1 MKCCPEAVTCNKCN
15 RQLCH
20 PGKSICKFETVY
32 RYKDFR
38 WCMYCH
44 FESTSSYSMEIS
56 LMSRK
61 KKFEMKQ
68 EKEATELAK
77 VNIAMEE
84 RIEEERNKEITLVW
98 SDE

>member
-1 MKCCPEAVTCNKCN
+1 
-15 RQLCH
+15 
-20 PGKSICKFETVY
+20 
-32 RYKDFR
+32 
-38 WCMYCH
+38 
-44 FESTSSYSMEIS
+44 
-56 LMSRK
+56 
-61 KKFEMKQ
+61 MKQ